1 MLFHL
6 FRCALSRR
14 LFAAVVSL
22 ALLGGAW
29 SANPAAARDGGVL
42 VLGGTGQLGSEI
54 VKDLV
59 EAGEKTTVLARPTSN
74 RERLDGLDVSYVIGD
89 MLVEA
94 DMQRVLN
101 GADYRVVIDASNGPW
116 GDEDFY
122 SATMEILSKHAA
134 ESGVSQLIL
143 HGAIGAGDSMQMVHL
158 DQVFEGQRV
167 ALLDKTIAEEI
178 LINSGVP
185 YTIIRHLSLL
195 PLELRD
201 SGKAF
206 LTTDRTAYG
215 PVTRDGL
222 ARLTLECMD
231 NPDCI
236 NTIQHGIDHHVEMPA
251 DRIAGMKELYKR
263 VIKDEFYVER

>member
-1 MLFHL
+1 M
-6 FRCALSRR
+6 ALMIRRR
-14 LFAAVVSL
+14 LTSLLAVAVAL
-22 ALLGGAW
+22 AYWGT
-29 SANPAAARDGGVL
+29 SSVDARDGGVL

-59 EAGEKTTVLARPTSN
+59 AAGEKVTVLARPTSN
-74 RERLDGLDVSYVIGD
+74 RERLEGLDVNYVIGD

-94 DMQRVLN
+94 DMARVLN

-122 SATMEILSKHAA
+122 STGMEILAKHAA
-134 ESGVSQLIL
+134 QSGVSQLIL

-167 ALLDKTIAEEI
+167 ALLDKTIAEDI
-178 LINSGVP
+178 LINSGAP

-195 PLELRD
+195 PMELRE

-206 LTTDRTAYG
+206 LTTDRKAYG

-231 NPDCI
+231 NSDCI
-236 NTIQHGIDHHVEMPA
+236 NTIQHGIDHDVDLGDGAARMREM
-251 DRIAGMKELYKR
+251 YKR
-263 VIKDEFYVER
+263 VIKEEFYMER

>member
-1 MLFHL
+1 MTY
-6 FRCALSRR
+6 LSRR
-14 LFAAVVSL
+14 LLGNRLLAGAL
-22 ALLGGAW
+22 ALGLIIPGW
-29 SANPAAARDGGVL
+29 STSPAAARDGGVL

-74 RERLDGLDVSYVIGD
+74 RERLDGLDVNYVIGD
-89 MLVEA
+89 MLVDA

-101 GADYRVVIDASNGPW
+101 GAEYRVVIDASNGPW

-122 SATMEILSKHAA
+122 SETMKILSKHAA
-134 ESGVSQLIL
+134 ESGISQLIL

-167 ALLDKTIAEEI
+167 ALLDKTIAEDS
-178 LINSGVP
+178 LIESGVP

-206 LTTDRTAYG
+206 MTTDRQAYG

-231 NPDCI
+231 KTDCI
-236 NTIQHGIDHHVEMPA
+236 NTIQHGIDHDVEMPA
-251 DRIAGMKELYKR
+251 ERIAGMKELYKR
-263 VIKDEFYVER
+263 VIKEEFYVER

>member
-1 MLFHL
+1 M
-6 FRCALSRR
+6 
-14 LFAAVVSL
+14 
-22 ALLGGAW
+22 ALLIRRRFTQILAIAVALTAFTFG
-29 SANPAAARDGGVL
+29 SASARDGGVL

-59 EAGEKTTVLARPTSN
+59 DAGERVTVLARPTSN
-74 RERLDGLDVSYVIGD
+74 RERLEGLDVNYVIGD
-89 MLVEA
+89 LLADA
-94 DMQRVLN
+94 DMERVLN
-101 GADYRVVIDASNGPW
+101 GAEYRVVIDASNGPW

-122 SATMEILSKHAA
+122 STGMEILSKHAA
-134 ESGVSQLIL
+134 QSGVSQLIL
-143 HGAIGAGDSMQMVHL
+143 HGAIGAGDSQQMVHL

-195 PLELRD
+195 PMELRE

-206 LTTDRTAYG
+206 LTTDRKAYG

-231 NPDCI
+231 NAECI
-236 NTIQHGIDHHVEMPA
+236 NTIQHGIDHDVDLGDGAARMQ
-251 DRIAGMKELYKR
+251 DLYKR
-263 VIKDEFYVER
+263 VIKEEFYVER